1 MVYNPDLTASKELI
15 TGILIAN
22 LTPFQLDTIQEKFG
36 IGANMCNPNASEQ
49 LFIHDKRSW
58 SNRSHLAMFR
68 AMPDV
73 AALIVIDARSA
84 ADGSAWY
91 IDSQATQED
100 VDNGDAENT
109 NTLQKL
115 RMNLEDVVISYTN
128 YIIANTSIREDMD
141 EVDIPLPTPEHFD
154 QTEAFT
160 TGFDYIADR
169 YINPTWV
176 TATPDELESSTDP
189 ADLDKFSPRP
199 DIVYRLNPE
208 AARDAGVKVSWT
220 FGSEAVDV
228 TMPDGTVLKFPQGS
242 KVLQCEYDPET
253 AVPRYVRPEGSL

>member
-15 TGILIAN
+15 TAILVSD
-22 LTPFQLDTIQEKFG
+22 LTPSQLDSVQHKFG

-58 SNRSHLAMFR
+58 SHYSHLDMWR

-73 AALIVIDARSA
+73 AALLIIDTRSA

-91 IDSQATQED
+91 IDSLATQED
-100 VDNGDAENT
+100 VDNGEAENI

-141 EVDIPLPTPEHFD
+141 QVDIPLPTPEHFD
-154 QTEAFT
+154 QAEVFA
-160 TGFDYIADR
+160 TGFDYIGDR

-189 ADLDKFSPRP
+189 ADLDNFSPRP
-199 DIVYRLNPE
+199 DIVYRLE
-208 AARDAGVKVSWT
+208 SGAARNAGLKARWT
-220 FGSEAVDV
+220 FGSDAHDV
-228 TMPDGTVLKFPQGS
+228 TMPDGTVIKFPEGS
-242 KVLQCEYDPET
+242 RVLQCDYDPET